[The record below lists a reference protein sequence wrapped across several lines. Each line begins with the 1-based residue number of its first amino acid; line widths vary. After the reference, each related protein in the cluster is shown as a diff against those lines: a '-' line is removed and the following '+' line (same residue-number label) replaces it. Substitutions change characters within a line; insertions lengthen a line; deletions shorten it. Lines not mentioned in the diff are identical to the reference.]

1 VGFYCQ
7 TCYKD
12 HLLRLIDE
20 KQFKSELL
28 AFPLGEETTDI
39 KPEHRGD
46 LMPVLLR
53 LLYGRM
59 RAAKAG
65 KKHGGRGAI
74 QGRRAL
80 IMHHMLALPEQEVRY
95 FFNLVFEDLFTGSVG
110 FGMQQQCSGSV
121 TFWCGS
127 GSVPLTNGSE
137 SGSCL
142 YVSDL
147 QDANRKIIFHDKFF
161 FFTIPILLV
170 PYICIIL
177 RR

>member
-1 VGFYCQ
+1 LYYFHKKLKIKKKQKKTFLVGFFRWVFFMVGFYCQ
-7 TCYKD
+7 PCYKD

-39 KPEHRGD
+39 KPEHRAD
-46 LMPVLLR
+46 LMPVVLR

-95 FFNLVFEDLFTGSVG
+95 FFHLIFEDLFTGTANVN
-110 FGMQQQCSGSV
+110 
-121 TFWCGS
+121 W
-127 GSVPLTNGSE
+127 NE
-137 SGSCL
+137 
-142 YVSDL
+142 L
-147 QDANRKIIFHDKFF
+147 QY
-161 FFTIPILLV
+161 ILAKMFLF
-170 PYICIIL
+170 
-177 RR
+177 

>member
-1 VGFYCQ
+1 MQVQALALEILVAYKLKFLLP
-7 TCYKD
+7 YKD

-39 KPEHRGD
+39 KPEHRED

-95 FFNLVFEDLFTGSVG
+95 FFNLIFEDLFTGNVW
-110 FGMQQQCSGSV
+110 V
-121 TFWCGS
+121 LERI
-127 GSVPLTNGSE
+127 SVP
-137 SGSCL
+137 
-142 YVSDL
+142 D
-147 QDANRKIIFHDKFF
+147 
-161 FFTIPILLV
+161 P
-170 PYICIIL
+170 
-177 RR
+177 

>member
-1 VGFYCQ
+1 MQVQALALEILVAYKLKFLLP
-7 TCYKD
+7 YKD

-39 KPEHRGD
+39 KPEHRAD
-46 LMPVLLR
+46 LMPVVLR

-80 IMHHMLALPEQEVRY
+80 IMHNMLALPEQEVRY
-95 FFNLVFEDLFTGSVG
+95 FFNLIFEDLF
-110 FGMQQQCSGSV
+110 SGTQMFV
-121 TFWCGS
+121 F
-127 GSVPLTNGSE
+127 
-137 SGSCL
+137 
-142 YVSDL
+142 
-147 QDANRKIIFHDKFF
+147 
-161 FFTIPILLV
+161 
-170 PYICIIL
+170 
-177 RR
+177 

>member
-1 VGFYCQ
+1 MQVQALALEILVAYKLKFLLP
-7 TCYKD
+7 YKD
-12 HLLRLIDE
+12 HLLCLIDE

-39 KPEHRGD
+39 KPEHRED
-46 LMPVLLR
+46 LIPVVLR

-95 FFNLVFEDLFTGSVG
+95 FFNLIFEDLFTGSVG
-110 FGMQQQCSGSV
+110 FGTHQCSGLHHFS
-121 TFWCGS
+121 
-127 GSVPLTNGSE
+127 
-137 SGSCL
+137 
-142 YVSDL
+142 
-147 QDANRKIIFHDKFF
+147 KIKSHKE
-161 FFTIPILLV
+161 V
-170 PYICIIL
+170 AKQ
-177 RR
+177 

>member
-1 VGFYCQ
+1 MQVQALALEILVAYKLKFLLP
-7 TCYKD
+7 YKD

-39 KPEHRGD
+39 KPEHRAD

-110 FGMQQQCSGSV
+110 LGTKHIFLQKMLVFWSV
-121 TFWCGS
+121 
-127 GSVPLTNGSE
+127 
-137 SGSCL
+137 
-142 YVSDL
+142 
-147 QDANRKIIFHDKFF
+147 
-161 FFTIPILLV
+161 LLLGL
-170 PYICIIL
+170 PICIH
-177 RR
+177 